1 MSEFFSVAECCATIQ
16 KLQRELAETTES
28 LSRFIDTTSPI
39 RPTLA
44 DLPERISVLKVAEL
58 IGVQPATVR
67 KQWTRYGLIRSGRGR
82 HGRTFYKTDSV
93 LRYLR
98 RRDVG
103 GC

>member
-1 MSEFFSVAECCATIQ
+1 MIQPSSVAECYAHIQ
-16 KLQRELAETTES
+16 KLQQELAKTTES
-28 LSRFIDTTSPI
+28 LGRFVDTNTPI

-44 DLPERISVLKVAEL
+44 DLPERISVIKVAEL
-58 IGVQPATVR
+58 IGVKPATVR